1 MKIIYRICNGIIKGI
16 LLATCK
22 IDRTEIKKIP
32 MEGPFILV
40 ANHINF
46 LEAPILY
53 LFMRPR
59 RTIALAKAE
68 LWENSFTRFL
78 MNLWEVVPIKR
89 GAADFN
95 GMKMA
100 FNVLKE
106 KDFLCLAPEGTRSR
120 TGLLKKG
127 KAGVILFA
135 QKGAAPIIPIAH
147 WGGESIGRN
156 LKRFRRTPVTI
167 KVGEPL
173 QIRKDLDRKI
183 GPTERQEI
191 ADEAMIA
198 LARLMPEK
206 YHGYYKGKTQD
217 EFKYLIPCKTESSE

>member
-1 MKIIYRICNGIIKGI
+1 MKIVNKICNGIIKGI
-16 LLATCK
+16 LQITCK
-22 IDRTEIKKIP
+22 IDRKDIKKIP
-32 MEGPFILV
+32 LEGPYILV

-53 LFMRPR
+53 LFMQPR

-68 LWENSFTRFL
+68 LWDNLFSRFL

-106 KDFLCLAPEGTRSR
+106 NDFLCLAPEGTRSR
-120 TGLLKKG
+120 TGQLRKG

-147 WGGESIGRN
+147 WGGESIGKN
-156 LKRFRRTPVTI
+156 LKKLKRTPETI
-167 KVGEPL
+167 KVGEAL
-173 QIRKDLDRKI
+173 QIRKDLDVKI
-183 GPTERQEI
+183 GPSERQEI

-198 LARLMPEK
+198 LARLMPEE
-206 YHGYYKGKTQD
+206 YHGYYKDKIHK
-217 EFKYLIPCKTESSE
+217 EFKYLIPYKANSEE